1 MSSTPERGEPAAG
14 VGGRGGGLSI
24 GGRSYPDQTLRVRVQ
39 AFPGSTTYFFVA
51 RKAASRS
58 FGSAFGATS

>member
-14 VGGRGGGLSI
+14 VRGQGGGLSI

-58 FGSAFGATS
+58 FGSAFGWTS

>member
-1 MSSTPERGEPAAG
+1 MSSIPKKGEPAAG

-58 FGSAFGATS
+58 FGSAFGDTS